1 MEDFRSRRA
10 LSAPREGSYL
20 NLESELISLRRALK
34 VSSNTLQVRVPL
46 LSENY
51 APGISGWRF
60 NLNGDVELNN
70 LTARGT
76 IEANGVFTGTLGANT
91 VNAINISASQITADF
106 LSVDRLQVNSINGNR
121 ISNNTLDGG
130 KIANGTISAGK
141 IGSLEITADKI
152 ANLTID
158 ASKIMNLQ
166 INSDKIGNGA
176 VTNIKVSANIDAGKI
191 TAGTISGI
199 SGNFVTLA
207 SVGIM
212 VNINPGVFN
221 GGLNSTTGS
230 FSSFVSNSGMPFST
244 DTTLQIVRRRSDNIL
259 VRTSSSA
266 RFKNNIEP
274 APVNPSLLLLEPKTW
289 ESAAEGDVQE
299 KRYYGLIA
307 EEVHELGLNHFV
319 YYNEDE
325 EPEGVSNEMMGVALL
340 PIIRDISR
348 RLEELENKN
357 V

>member
-1 MEDFRSRRA
+1 M
-10 LSAPREGSYL
+10 
-20 NLESELISLRRALK
+20 RRALK

-76 IEANGVFTGTLGANT
+76 IEANGVFTGTLGAST

-121 ISNNTLDGG
+121 ISNNSLDGG

-141 IGSLEITADKI
+141 IGNLEITADKI

-176 VTNIKVSANIDAGKI
+176 VGTAKIANLAVTDAKIANLSASKI
-191 TAGTISGI
+191 TAGTITGIQLNGVGIRANTVDVSFPGSANFSVIRANSESSMGLTNFYVQFRNSGIIARTGTTVVATGNGTFGI
-199 SGNFVTLA
+199 SGSSIKFKENVRDAGNLETLL
-207 SVGIM
+207 
-212 VNINPGVFN
+212 NIRPVFFDYKRDTSQEQDDPTR
-221 GGLNSTTGS
+221 LN
-230 FSSFVSNSGMPFST
+230 
-244 DTTLQIVRRRSDNIL
+244 I
-259 VRTSSSA
+259 
-266 RFKNNIEP
+266 
-274 APVNPSLLLLEPKTW
+274 
-289 ESAAEGDVQE
+289 
-299 KRYYGLIA
+299 YGAIA
-307 EEVHELGLNHFV
+307 EELDELGLRSLV
-319 YYNEDE
+319 YYDE
-325 EPEGVSNEMMGVALL
+325 EGPKSIDYEKIGLALIPYVKEL
-340 PIIRDISR
+340 YERV
-348 RLEELENKN
+348 EELENKN

>member
-1 MEDFRSRRA
+1 MTQILGKAEVSLKDIETD
-10 LSAPREGSYL
+10 LL
-20 NLESELISLRRALK
+20 LLRRTLRSTN
-34 VSSNTLQVRVPL
+34 VDLQVRVPL
-46 LSENY
+46 RSENY
-51 APGISGWRF
+51 VPGAAGWNF
-60 NLNGDVELNN
+60 DLDGNAELNN
-70 LTARGT
+70 VTARGT
-76 IEANGVFTGTLGANT
+76 IEANGIFAGTLDAGT

-130 KIANGTISAGK
+130 KITNGTIGAGK
-141 IGSLEITADKI
+141 IGNLEITADKI

-176 VTNIKVSANIDAGKI
+176 VTNIKVFANINASKI
-191 TAGTISGI
+191 TAGAVSGI
-199 SGNFVTLA
+199 SGNFVSLA
-207 SVGIM
+207 SVGIT
-212 VNINPGVFN
+212 VNVNAGVFN
-221 GGLNSTTGS
+221 AGLNSTSGS
-230 FSSFVSNSGMPFST
+230 FSSLISNSGMPFST

-319 YYNEDE
+319 YYNEDD
-325 EPEGVSNEMMGVALL
+325 EPEGVSNEMVGVALL
-340 PIIRDISR
+340 PIVRDISR

-357 V
+357 G